1 VYTEIRMSGTR
12 FRTPREDAMDLFA
25 VPFLVTPAAVVGGV
39 LCIGLTA
46 VLQARR
52 RRRER
57 LQMKRH
63 VQRIDLAGWNEY
75 PRGIDACDRLPVS
88 PTFRV

>member
-1 VYTEIRMSGTR
+1 
-12 FRTPREDAMDLFA
+12 MDLFA
-25 VPFLVTPAAVVGGV
+25 VRFLLTPAAVVGGV

-46 VLQARR
+46 VLQARS

-63 VQRIDLAGWNEY
+63 IQSIDLAGWNEY
-75 PRGIDACDRLPVS
+75 PRGIDGCDRFPIS
-88 PTFRV
+88 PTLRV